1 MSTMP
6 ALSLRESFRS
16 LMALRRGAHTMF
28 KLAIIYKAIQLDSWF
43 DDRNICWNKSIN
55 INFRRPG
62 RSGSTKRMVAPFFGK
77 PMVVPKNRQLPRNFA
92 TSHPCFCV
100 NLIIWKSII
109 SPYVLI
115 SSVTSYHDMIYIY
128 YINNSS
134 SISFSSFKPSM
145 LEFLLNANS
154 FCCQGGGL
162 PKLLH
167 AGSLPGSIHGNP
179 VNTGLWT
186 WTECKVATY
195 AHYKWF
201 CHIYHV
207 KLTVSLMC
215 WVMRRISW
223 ALGSTAVGTKD
234 VKSCNLHQSTT

>member
-1 MSTMP
+1 MIEIYVGTKVLIST
-6 ALSLRESFRS
+6 
-16 LMALRRGAHTMF
+16 
-28 KLAIIYKAIQLDSWF
+28 F
-43 DDRNICWNKSIN
+43 DDPAGQDQQKGWLLHFLENQWWSQKIVSCPEI
-55 INFRRPG
+55 
-62 RSGSTKRMVAPFFGK
+62 
-77 PMVVPKNRQLPRNFA
+77 LPPPIPVSVWIWLF
-92 TSHPCFCV
+92 
-100 NLIIWKSII
+100 WKSII

-115 SSVTSYHDMIYIY
+115 SSVSSYHDMIYIYIIY